1 MRQKPEVAD
10 ADEPR
15 RQHVQQEPA
24 EELIDRQRHQTLFV
38 LVSGIAPAKG
48 DHAVGKCYESM
59 V

>member
-38 LVSGIAPAKG
+38 LGVATLERSLTCTK
-48 DHAVGKCYESM
+48 
-59 V
+59 